1 MNLNPK
7 LTMAGIWVPVDGST
21 LNKNN
26 TGGLLQ
32 NLSALL
38 PIGKNGEYGIIL
50 SGNGAS
56 GGFSSDPSNFVQVKI
71 AVLLPDHLGGYQI
84 GTEQLISDPYI
95 NGTQSILVTDF
106 NGDGTPDIFM
116 SAENEMPFILKP
128 SIAYMSDG
136 SGKYKKV
143 TLADSVINHSAMLVF
158 IDGKPTVVATAYP
171 LDNTIAG
178 RGTTN
183 AIYTFENGAFKI
195 QSTQYIN
202 GVASGTLG
210 RFGANGELEMIR
222 GDVVSGWNGISW
234 TAMNIVVYPF
244 DGKDVNVSKPIQ
256 TIVPYLST
264 LPEYKDFPAN
274 IGGKGLTHTFQLWA
288 IELNNDGHLDVL
300 AGETMWSSAN
310 TNFPSALQVLIN
322 NGDGTFKDETAR
334 LNSSMSLNVEQIDY
348 NPTFL
353 DIDNSGIQT
362 LFFGSQNF
370 YATQRQSNYLIL
382 NDGSGQLHV
391 GLHDE
396 FQDLA
401 KQANSFVNSQYQ
413 QQGFSTNPDVFFP
426 KFIAVPQP
434 NGDVNYVAVVN
445 AGHWYDTAKTL
456 WQDQNFLVNIPI
468 AFNPTTEFKKNIVIS
483 DRNHSTL
490 MRTWAGDDLFYA
502 NNSSTSSAHIDGGL
516 GIDKSI
522 YNSPI
527 KNFSIKGTS
536 TNSFEVK
543 TSTTSTST
551 KISDTLVNVERLVF
565 TDTSVALDVAGN
577 AGIAVKLISAVF
589 GKDAISNKNFV
600 GIGLDLLDK
609 GMSYDNLGTLAIGA
623 AGAKTSDDIVSLL
636 WRNVVGSVATEADK
650 APFIQLL
657 DAGMSSGVLV
667 HLAADTIFNT
677 NQINLVGLAVTGIEY
692 TPL

>member
-7 LTMAGIWVPVDGST
+7 LSMAGVWVPVDGST

-38 PIGKNGEYGIIL
+38 PVGKNGEYGIIL
-50 SGNGAS
+50 SGNGAN

-71 AVLLPDHLGGYQI
+71 AVLMPDHLGGYQV
-84 GTEQLISDPYI
+84 GTEQLIADPYI

-106 NGDGTPDIFM
+106 NADGTPDIFM
-116 SAENEMPFILKP
+116 SAENEMPFVLKP

-143 TLADSVINHSAMLVF
+143 TLTDSVINHSAMLVF
-158 IDGKPTVVATAYP
+158 IDGKPTVVGTSYP
-171 LDNTIAG
+171 ADTTVAG

-183 AIYTFENGAFKI
+183 AIYTFENGNFKI
-195 QSTQYIN
+195 QPTQYID

-210 RFGANGELEMIR
+210 RFGPNGELEMIR
-222 GDVVSGWNGISW
+222 GDVVSGWNGSSW

-264 LPEYKDFPAN
+264 LPEYKNFPAN
-274 IGGKGLTHTFQLWA
+274 VGGKGLTHTFQLWA

-300 AGETMWSSAN
+300 AGETMWSSADK
-310 TNFPSALQVLIN
+310 NFPSALQVLLN

-353 DIDNSGIQT
+353 DIDHSGIQT
-362 LFFGSQNF
+362 LFFGSQNIF
-370 YATQRQSNYLIL
+370 STLRQSNYLIL

-401 KQANSFVNSQYQ
+401 KQATNFVKSQYE
-413 QQGFSTNPDVFFP
+413 QQGFITNLDVFFP
-426 KFIAVPQP
+426 KFIAAPQP
-434 NGDVNYVAVVN
+434 NGEVNYVAVVN

-456 WQDQNFLVNIPI
+456 WQDQNFLVNLPI
-468 AFNPTTEFKKNIVIS
+468 AFNPTTDFKKNIVIN

-490 MRTWAGDDLFYA
+490 MRTWAGNDSFYA
-502 NNSSTSSAHIDGGL
+502 TNASTSATHIDGGL

-522 YNSPI
+522 YSSSI
-527 KNFSIKGTS
+527 KDFSIKGISVNT
-536 TNSFEVK
+536 FEVK
-543 TSTTSTST
+543 TNSTSTST

-565 TDTSVALDVAGN
+565 TDASLALDLAGN

-589 GKDAISNKNFV
+589 GKDAISNKNYV

-609 GMSYDNLGTLAIGA
+609 GMSYDSLGTLALGA

-636 WRNVVGSVATEADK
+636 WRNVVGTTPSTSDK

-657 DAGMSSGVLV
+657 DAGMSGGALV
-667 HLAADTIFNT
+667 HLAADTVFNT

>member
-1 MNLNPK
+1 
-7 LTMAGIWVPVDGST
+7 
-21 LNKNN
+21 
-26 TGGLLQ
+26 
-32 NLSALL
+32 
-38 PIGKNGEYGIIL
+38 
-50 SGNGAS
+50 
-56 GGFSSDPSNFVQVKI
+56 
-71 AVLLPDHLGGYQI
+71 
-84 GTEQLISDPYI
+84 
-95 NGTQSILVTDF
+95 
-106 NGDGTPDIFM
+106 
-116 SAENEMPFILKP
+116 
-128 SIAYMSDG
+128 
-136 SGKYKKV
+136 
-143 TLADSVINHSAMLVF
+143 
-158 IDGKPTVVATAYP
+158 
-171 LDNTIAG
+171 
-178 RGTTN
+178 
-183 AIYTFENGAFKI
+183 
-195 QSTQYIN
+195 
-202 GVASGTLG
+202 
-210 RFGANGELEMIR
+210 MIR
-222 GDVVSGWNGISW
+222 GDVVSGWNGQSW

-264 LPEYKDFPAN
+264 LPEYKNFPAN

-370 YATQRQSNYLIL
+370 YSTPRQSNYLVL

-401 KQANSFVNSQYQ
+401 KQATSFVNSQYQ
-413 QQGFSTNPDVFFP
+413 QQGFSTNLDVFFP
-426 KFIAVPQP
+426 KFIAAPQP
-434 NGDVNYVAVVN
+434 NGNVNYVAIVN

-456 WQDQNFLVNIPI
+456 WQDQNFLVNMPI
-468 AFNPTTEFKKNIVIS
+468 AFNPTTDFKKNVVIS

-490 MRTWAGDDLFYA
+490 MRTWAGNDSFYA
-502 NNSSTSSAHIDGGL
+502 NNASTSSAHIDGGL

-522 YNSPI
+522 YSSSI
-527 KNFSIKGTS
+527 KNFAIKGTS
-536 TNSFEVK
+536 ANTFEVK
-543 TSTTSTST
+543 TNSTLTSS

-565 TDTSVALDVAGN
+565 TDSSLALDLAGN

-589 GKDAISNKNFV
+589 GKDAIANKNFV

-609 GMSYDNLGTLAIGA
+609 GMSYDNLGTLALGA
-623 AGAKTSDDIVSLL
+623 AGATTSDAIVSLL
-636 WRNVVGSVATEADK
+636 WRNVVGSVASASDK

-657 DAGMSSGVLV
+657 DAGMSSGELV
-667 HLAADTIFNT
+667 HLAADTVFNT
-677 NQINLVGLAVTGIEY
+677 SQINLVGLAVTGIEY

>member
-7 LTMAGIWVPVDGST
+7 LSMAGVWVPVDGST

-38 PIGKNGEYGIIL
+38 PVGKSGEYGIIL

-56 GGFSSDPSNFVQVKI
+56 GGFSNDPSNFVQVKI
-71 AVLLPDHLGGYQI
+71 AVLMPDHLGGYQV
-84 GTEQLISDPYI
+84 GTEQLITDPYI

-106 NGDGTPDIFM
+106 NADGTPDIFM
-116 SAENEMPFILKP
+116 SAENEMPFVLKP

-143 TLADSVINHSAMLVF
+143 TLTDSVINHSAMLVF
-158 IDGKPTVVATAYP
+158 IDGKPTVVGTSYP
-171 LDNTIAG
+171 ADSTVAG

-183 AIYTFENGAFKI
+183 AIYTFENGSFKI
-195 QSTQYIN
+195 QQTQYID

-210 RFGANGELEMIR
+210 RFGPNGELEMIR
-222 GDVVSGWNGISW
+222 GDVVSGWNGSSW

-264 LPEYKDFPAN
+264 LPEYKNFPAN
-274 IGGKGLTHTFQLWA
+274 VGGKGLTHTFQLWA

-300 AGETMWSSAN
+300 AGETMWSSADK
-310 TNFPSALQVLIN
+310 NFPSALQVLLN

-334 LNSSMSLNVEQIDY
+334 LNPTMSLNVEQIDY

-353 DIDNSGIQT
+353 DIDNSGIPT

-370 YATQRQSNYLIL
+370 YATQRQSNYLVL

-401 KQANSFVNSQYQ
+401 KQATRFVNSQYQ
-413 QQGFSTNPDVFFP
+413 QQGFSTNLDVFFP

-434 NGDVNYVAVVN
+434 NGDVNYVSIVN
-445 AGHWYDTAKTL
+445 AGHWYDSAKTL
-456 WQDQNFLVNIPI
+456 WQDQNFLVNMPI
-468 AFNPTTEFKKNIVIS
+468 AFNPTTDFKKNIVIS

-490 MRTWAGDDLFYA
+490 MRTWAGNDLFYS
-502 NNSSTSSAHIDGGL
+502 NNASTSSAHIDGGL
-516 GIDKSI
+516 GIDKSV
-522 YNSPI
+522 YSSSI
-527 KNFSIKGTS
+527 KNFAIKVTS
-536 TNSFEVK
+536 ANTFEVK
-543 TSTTSTST
+543 TSSTLTST

-565 TDTSVALDVAGN
+565 TDSALALDIAGN

-589 GKDAISNKNFV
+589 GKDAIANKNFV

-609 GMSYDNLGTLAIGA
+609 GMSYDNLGTLALGA
-623 AGAKTSDDIVSLL
+623 AGAKTSDEIVSLL
-636 WRNVVGSVATEADK
+636 WRNVVGSVASVADK

-657 DAGMSSGVLV
+657 DAGMSGGELV
-667 HLAADTIFNT
+667 HLAADTVFNT
-677 NQINLVGLAVTGIEY
+677 SQINLVGLAVTGVEY